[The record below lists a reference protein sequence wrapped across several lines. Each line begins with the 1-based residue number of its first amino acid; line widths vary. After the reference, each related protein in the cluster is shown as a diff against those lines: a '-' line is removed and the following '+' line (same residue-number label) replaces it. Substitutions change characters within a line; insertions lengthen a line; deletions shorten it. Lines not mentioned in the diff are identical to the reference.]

1 MARDET
7 NAFLG
12 SGTVYKGELSF
23 EGAVRID
30 GVFSG
35 SITSDGTLIIGQGAK
50 VKGNINVGSL
60 VASGN
65 LEGEVVVSNKAVLHK
80 SAQVQ
85 GKLSTKLLVIE
96 EGATLDGDLV
106 MRSSTL
112 PVDTTADSQI
122 STSKESEIWAAD
134 KDSLQ

>member
-1 MARDET
+1 MARDEI

-12 SGTVYKGELSF
+12 SGTVYNGELTF

-30 GVFSG
+30 GIFNG

-50 VKGNINVGSL
+50 VTGNLKVGSL
-60 VASGN
+60 VASGSV
-65 LEGEVVVSNKAVLHK
+65 EGEVVVANKAVLHK

-85 GKLSTKLLVIE
+85 GKLSTKLLVME
-96 EGATLDGDLV
+96 EGATLDGDLS
-106 MRSSTL
+106 MSF
-112 PVDTTADSQI
+112 TAQPKEAANEI
-122 STSKESEIWAAD
+122 ASTSEPEAWAAG

>member
-1 MARDET
+1 MARDEI

-12 SGTVYKGELSF
+12 SGTVYNGELTF

-30 GVFSG
+30 GIFNG

-50 VKGNINVGSL
+50 VTGNLKVGSL
-60 VASGN
+60 VASGSV
-65 LEGEVVVSNKAVLHK
+65 EGEVVVANKAVLHK

-85 GKLSTKLLVIE
+85 GKLSTKLLVME
-96 EGATLDGDLV
+96 EGATLDGDLS
-106 MRSSTL
+106 MSF
-112 PVDTTADSQI
+112 TTQPKEVANEI
-122 STSKESEIWAAD
+122 ASTSEPEAWAAG

>member
-1 MARDET
+1 MARDEI

-12 SGTVYKGELSF
+12 SGTVYNGDLSF

-30 GVFSG
+30 GVFNG

-50 VKGNINVGSL
+50 VTGSLKVGSL
-60 VASGN
+60 VVSGYV
-65 LEGEVVVSNKAVLHK
+65 EGDVVVTNKAVLHK

-85 GKLSTKLLVIE
+85 GKLSTKLLVME
-96 EGATLDGDLV
+96 EGATLDGDLSMKLSAQPAEAV
-106 MRSSTL
+106 NEISSK
-112 PVDTTADSQI
+112 DA
-122 STSKESEIWAAD
+122 EGWAAG

>member
-1 MARDET
+1 MDRDEI

-12 SGTVYKGELSF
+12 SGTVYNGELTF

-30 GVFSG
+30 GVFNG

-50 VKGNINVGSL
+50 VTGNLKVGSL
-60 VASGN
+60 VASGFV
-65 LEGEVVVSNKAVLHK
+65 EGDVLVANKAVLHK

-85 GKLSTKLLVIE
+85 GKLSTKLLVME
-96 EGATLDGDLV
+96 EGATLDGDLS
-106 MRSSTL
+106 MNL
-112 PVDTTADSQI
+112 NAQIKPVAN
-122 STSKESEIWAAD
+122 EVAASAEPEVWNAG